1 MIKENM
7 YVRCSIETELPDEPR
22 DFATGF
28 VTKIDEFAETAEIV
42 FYDMYNLKRY
52 YPMPDIH
59 TYSLSE
65 ICHSNIRIGAV
76 VEYNNEKYT
85 IDSYCKS
92 KEDGFF
98 YYHITQKSDNSLVY
112 VCE

>member
-7 YVRCSIETELPDEPR
+7 YVRCSIETEMPDEPR

-52 YPMPDIH
+52 YQCRIFIH
-59 TYSLSE
+59 TPFPKYVIQIFALVPLSS
-65 ICHSNIRIGAV
+65 II
-76 VEYNNEKYT
+76 T
-85 IDSYCKS
+85 KS
-92 KEDGFF
+92 IPLI
-98 YYHITQKSDNSLVY
+98 HIARAKKMVSFIII
-112 VCE
+112 